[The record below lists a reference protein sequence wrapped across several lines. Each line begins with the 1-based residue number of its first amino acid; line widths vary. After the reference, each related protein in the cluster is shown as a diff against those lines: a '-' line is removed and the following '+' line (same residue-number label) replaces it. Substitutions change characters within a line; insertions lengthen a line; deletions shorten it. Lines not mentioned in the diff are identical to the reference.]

1 MKDNLVFFNKNVYGK
16 LEKEKIIKYDD
27 NTLNTILEKKQN
39 EIIKKDYNRKM
50 ISKTIFIF
58 ILLSLIVIAILSLMK
73 ILKISLITYTF
84 IIALGTLIW
93 VLLYYILGVIFY
105 GKINLDFYFK
115 NLKSQNPL
123 TCSHYK
129 STNYAKYIEKMQKS
143 LGKFTLYSDD
153 KEKKL
158 IVCALHLKNKINN
171 KFIFNGLINS
181 NIPYFYLSAQNIRI
195 IFFPGIVVYIN
206 KKNSKV
212 VKENRFKYDYNNEKC
227 TLYIDNKVIL
237 SFYINGAFDIN
248 MLNFNY

>member
-16 LEKEKIIKYDD
+16 LEKEQIVKYDD
-27 NTLNTILEKKQN
+27 NTLNSQLEKKQE
-39 EIIKKDYNRKM
+39 EIIKKDCNRK
-50 ISKTIFIF
+50 IFSKIILIF
-58 ILLSLIVIAILSLMK
+58 ILLALVIIAVFSLMK

-84 IIALGTLIW
+84 IIALGALVW
-93 VLLYYILGVIFY
+93 VLLYYILGLIFY
-105 GKINLDFYFK
+105 SKIDFDFYFK

-129 STNYAKYIEKMQKS
+129 STDYAKYIEKMQKS

-158 IVCALHLKNKINN
+158 LVCALHIKNKINN

-195 IFFPGIVVYIN
+195 IFFPGIIVYIN

-212 VKENRFKYDYNNEKC
+212 VKENRFKYAYNNEKC
-227 TLYIDNKVIL
+227 TLYIDNEEVL